1 MEEYLNMCALWFQQ
15 IIITQQARQFRISSM
30 IRKKRRERWT
40 RILNRLQ
47 TNNMQIM
54 LAAAKHLNIYQIIL
68 PRHRAMWMK
77 MRSTHF
83 WNEIVLNHYTDE
95 DYLESFRMKKSSF
108 EILCSKLAP
117 ALKSHLTPVR
127 EPISVEK
134 KIAVSLYKLASCCEY
149 RVVGNVFGIHKST

>member
-1 MEEYLNMCALWFQQ
+1 
-15 IIITQQARQFRISSM
+15 
-30 IRKKRRERWT
+30 
-40 RILNRLQ
+40 
-47 TNNMQIM
+47 
-54 LAAAKHLNIYQIIL
+54 
-68 PRHRAMWMK
+68 MK

-117 ALKSHLTPVR
+117 ALKSHPTPVR

-149 RVVGNVFGIHKST
+149 SGGKCFWNPQKYCSETVHFDRDDVVNFYIFNR